1 MLRWGRVAAAYL
13 AASASAIA
21 LAILWRGSS
30 PFVYSDPWLV
40 MPGIVGH
47 LYSLGIGLSFGG
59 LVAFSTRIFVTRYAW
74 ARNLHQE
81 LRPVARDLSALGIVS
96 VAAFSALGEELW
108 FRGLLQPW
116 VGLWLQALAF
126 GMVHSQ
132 LRGPSRWAWV
142 SWAMLMG
149 LAFGAIFA
157 LTGSLAGPIA
167 AHALINCLN
176 LAYLKS
182 HDPEPRRRALGGL
195 LGQRG

>member
-1 MLRWGRVAAAYL
+1 MLRWGRVAIAYL
-13 AASASAIA
+13 AASASAVA
-21 LAILWRGSS
+21 VSAIWRGSS
-30 PFVYSDPWLV
+30 PFVYSEPWLV
-40 MPGIVGH
+40 LPSVMSHV
-47 LYSLGIGLSFGG
+47 YSVAIGLVLGG
-59 LVAFSTRIFVTRYAW
+59 LVAFSTRIFVARYAW

-81 LRPVARDLSALGIVS
+81 LRPVARDLSSLGILA

-116 VGLWLQALAF
+116 IGLWLQALAF
-126 GMVHSQ
+126 GVVHSQ

-142 SWAMLMG
+142 IWAMIMG
-149 LAFGAIFA
+149 LSFGATFA
-157 LTGSLAGPIA
+157 LTGSLAGPIV

-182 HDPEPRRRALGGL
+182 HDPEPRRRDLGGL